1 MKNRYMSLVTASALA
16 ATVLLATPAFA
27 ALGQGAKAPDFTA
40 EASLAGKDFSF
51 SLQDALKKGPVVVY
65 FYPAAYTGGC
75 DIEAHTFATQKA
87 SFDKAGATI
96 IGVSADSLQRLNTFS
111 SDPNYCAGKFPVAS
125 DANGKI
131 AASYGLKLHPAEA
144 GATDVRGQAIDHGFI
159 PRTTFV
165 IGRDGRIVATLSSE
179 ADHLH
184 PEDHVKQSLAIV
196 QRLQKGVA
204 P

>member
-1 MKNRYMSLVTASALA
+1 MKHRLTGLMAACALTMA
-16 ATVLLATPAFA
+16 AMLATPALA

-75 DIEAHTFATQKA
+75 DIEAHTFATQK
-87 SFDKAGATI
+87 SGFDKAGATI
-96 IGVSADSLQRLNTFS
+96 IGVSADSLKRLNDFS

-125 DANGKI
+125 DADGRI
-131 AASYGLKLHPAEA
+131 AASYGLKLHPAEP
-144 GATDVRGQAIDHGFI
+144 GMTDVRGQVIGHGFI

-196 QRLQKGVA
+196 QRLQKGHA